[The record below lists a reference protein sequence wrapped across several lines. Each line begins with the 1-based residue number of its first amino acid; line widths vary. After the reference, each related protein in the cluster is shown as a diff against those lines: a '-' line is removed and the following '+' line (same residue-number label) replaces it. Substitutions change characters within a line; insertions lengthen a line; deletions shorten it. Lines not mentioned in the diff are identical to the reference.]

1 MRVADGKSD
10 ASPQPPKATNTY
22 FARVG
27 EFTVRRAKELGDV
40 AGRAAAARYRHDPTS
55 FEDTSNPFGVDSEA
69 NLHEAWQ
76 DAYENEFELN
86 K

>member
-1 MRVADGKSD
+1 M
-10 ASPQPPKATNTY
+10 NIC

-27 EFTVRRAKELGDV
+27 EFTVRRAKELGEE
-40 AGRAAAARYRHDPTS
+40 AGIAAAIRCCYDSAS
-55 FEDTSNPFGVDSEA
+55 FEDEPNPFGIDSEA
-69 NLHEAWQ
+69 DFHEAWQ